1 MNKTFITILFCI
13 GFLSGFAQN
22 SVIKGKLIAEL
33 PEETER
39 IVKRTKV
46 ILEINEK
53 IITADLDDDLNFS
66 FYDLKAGNFK
76 IRTEPKPAGTNRII
90 IDFLKPNDTINIKLP
105 YSLTCK
111 YDKSKKDKTCPVCK
125 KEDQVIPISYGLIVE
140 ITKKGEVKK
149 EKEYKSGGC
158 VTTGCDPN
166 WYCKRDEIDF

>member
-1 MNKTFITILFCI
+1 MRKTFTAILFFV

-22 SVIKGKLIAEL
+22 SVISGKLIAEL
-33 PEETER
+33 PEETELIAR
-39 IVKRTKV
+39 RTKV

-53 IITADLDDDLNFS
+53 IITAELDDSLNFS

-90 IDFLKPNDTINIKLP
+90 IDSLKTSDTLNIKLP
-105 YSLTCK
+105 YVLTCK
-111 YDKSKKDKTCPVCK
+111 FDKSKKDKTCPICHK
-125 KEDQVIPISYGLIVE
+125 KDEVIPIHYGLIVD
-140 ITKKGEVKK
+140 INNGEDKK

-166 WYCKRDEIDF
+166 WYCKRDEIEF